1 MDQRLYGCI
10 VKGLMELMEYYLDNV
25 TNSVHPDC
33 RCSKDKPTKQR
44 LLEVNFPYT
53 LYVRPSSVRWSV
65 GRLVDMSVMNS

>member
-44 LLEVNFPYT
+44 LLEVNFLLPC
-53 LYVRPSSVRWSV
+53 VSVRRSLVGRSV
-65 GRLVDMSVMNS
+65 G